1 MIITLYIVHE
11 QRHTK
16 SCLQMKFNLVYTYVD
31 EHVCYCNGN
40 NIIILMKLTYV
51 HVLYTTSIIKLHD
64 N

>member
-51 HVLYTTSIIKLHD
+51 CILQV
-64 N
+64 